1 MHTFTQWAD
10 HYGYDT
16 TTNEGMAQAS
26 IDYAE
31 YVAASRALAQ
41 LAN

>member
-16 TTNEGMAQAS
+16 TTNEGMEVAS

-31 YVAASRALAQ
+31 YLAASRALAA
-41 LAN
+41 LTN